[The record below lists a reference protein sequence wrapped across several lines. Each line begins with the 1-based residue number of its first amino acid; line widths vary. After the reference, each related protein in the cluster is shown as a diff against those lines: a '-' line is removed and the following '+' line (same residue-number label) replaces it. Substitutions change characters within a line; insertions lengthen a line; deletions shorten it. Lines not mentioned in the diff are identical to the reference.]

1 MRPAVSRFTLLGSTA
16 LVGALAAL
24 TAGPAQAQMYSTGP
38 GTYLSLEGR
47 YMWNA
52 GDKAKNWVYSY
63 APQGAG
69 FDPYDTSKSAADK
82 GWGGKAML
90 GYRFNNNWDIG
101 LGVAGAWLKGKDDSH
116 GYNYIERIRVDA
128 LAPNAVTDHIK
139 TTMSYTTVDFE
150 AGYNMPM
157 GGMSNFRI
165 FGGLR
170 FAYLKQKAKGG
181 VEHAYFYGADEYFDY
196 SGQRKTTFMGIG
208 PRIGANGSFGI
219 GNSGFNIF
227 GGLAGALLIGKY
239 KDRHSFSY
247 TPVVNG
253 PGAFSY
259 TDRKKTKIVPNVEGE
274 IGLGYNFG
282 TGSGGSSVGLQVG
295 YRGEAFFGA
304 ATKGHVIA
312 YFNESA
318 SGDYL
323 MHGPFVRLI
332 ATFGAPAAAPVAAPP
347 PPPPPRTAKSF
358 IVFFD
363 FDRSNITA
371 QAQATINDAVA
382 AAKAGNSTRIT
393 LTGHTDRSGS
403 EQYNQALSV
412 RRGEAVKA
420 AMIRGGIP
428 ANAIV
433 VIGRGESQPLV
444 PTADGVREPQNRR
457 VEIVI

>member
-1 MRPAVSRFTLLGSTA
+1 MRFASRSALLGSTA
-16 LVGALAAL
+16 LVGALAAFA
-24 TAGPAQAQMYSTGP
+24 TAPAQAQMYSTGP
-38 GTYLSLEGR
+38 GTYISLEGR

-52 GDKAKNWVYSY
+52 GDKVKNYFYDY
-63 APQGAG
+63 AGG
-69 FDPYDTSKSAADK
+69 TGPYDFEPYNTSKAAAEK
-82 GWGGKAML
+82 GWGGKVML
-90 GYRFNNNWDIG
+90 GYRFSNNWDVG
-101 LGVAGAWLKGKDDSH
+101 VGVAGGWLKGKDNTLT
-116 GYNYIERIRVDA
+116 YNYNVASGIAA
-128 LAPNAVTDHIK
+128 LPPGGAGDSIK
-139 TTMSYTTVDFE
+139 TKLWYTTVDFE

-157 GGMSNFRI
+157 GGMSNFRLY
-165 FGGLR
+165 GGLR
-170 FAYLKQKAKGG
+170 FAYLNQTAKGTLENLQYDG
-181 VEHAYFYGADEYFDY
+181 TYYNY
-196 SGQRKTTFMGIG
+196 SGKRKTTFTGVG
-208 PRIGANGSFGI
+208 PRIGANGTFGI

-227 GGLAGALLIGKY
+227 GGVSGALLIGKY
-239 KDRHSFSY
+239 KDKRHFSY
-247 TPVVNG
+247 VGTNAATG
-253 PGAFSY
+253 SY
-259 TDRKKTKIVPNVEGE
+259 SYNDRKKTKIVPNLEGE
-274 IGLGYNFG
+274 IGLGYNFNA
-282 TGSGGSSVGLQVG
+282 GSGGTSVGLQIG

-304 ATKGHVIA
+304 ATKGHIIA
-312 YFNESA
+312 PYHKEPAN
-318 SGDYL
+318 GDDIF
-323 MHGPFVRLI
+323 HGPFVRLI

-347 PPPPPRTAKSF
+347 PPAPPRTAKSF